1 MHFNQAFL
9 SSGREKTSN
18 YIKMQ
23 CTDEVLNIFA
33 NHKYIINYMKNY
45 SLLALFVFCSFFAG
59 AQTWTVDQSH
69 SSVSFEIT
77 HMMLSDVS
85 GKFKVYDA
93 KITSAKEDFSDAV
106 FEFSADVASI
116 DTDNERRDGH
126 LQAEDY
132 FNAASYPKITF
143 KSTSFKKVSSG
154 KYTMTGDLTM
164 KGKTAPVTLAV
175 TIKGPVTHPRNEK
188 LMMGLKA
195 TGELDR
201 TTFGI
206 GDSPAAS
213 LGHEVQLIVAGE
225 FSKE

>member
-1 MHFNQAFL
+1 
-9 SSGREKTSN
+9 
-18 YIKMQ
+18 
-23 CTDEVLNIFA
+23 
-33 NHKYIINYMKNY
+33 MKNF
-45 SLLALFVFCSFFAG
+45 SLIAFFVFCSFIAS
-59 AQTWTVDQSH
+59 AQVWNVDKSH

-93 KITSAKEDFSDAV
+93 KITSSKEDLSDAV

-126 LQAEDY
+126 LQAEEY
-132 FNAASYPKITF
+132 FNAADHPKITF
-143 KSTSFKKVSSG
+143 KSTSFKKVSGG
-154 KYTMTGDLTM
+154 KYTMLGNLTM

-175 TIKGPVTHPRNEK
+175 TLKGPVTHPRNQK
-188 LMMGLKA
+188 LMIGLKA
-195 TGELDR
+195 IGELDR

-213 LGHEVQLIVAGE
+213 LGHEVQIVVAGE
-225 FSKE
+225 FVKE